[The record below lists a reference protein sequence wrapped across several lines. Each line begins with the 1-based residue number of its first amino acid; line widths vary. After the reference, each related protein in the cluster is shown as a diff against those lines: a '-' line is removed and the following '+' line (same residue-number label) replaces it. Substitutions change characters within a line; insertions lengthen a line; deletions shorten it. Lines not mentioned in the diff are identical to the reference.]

1 MLHTETVSGVTL
13 ELLKNIQAENLM
25 NRFCLAGD
33 TALALYMGY
42 RKSVDLDLFT
52 PLPFD
57 VQELESMLREKYGL
71 ITDFTAK
78 NTIKGN
84 IAGIKIDCIT
94 YPYEYLKP
102 PCMIENIRLYS
113 LEDITAMKLAAI
125 AHNGSRLKDFI
136 DISCLSRHFSFSA
149 MLEYYEKKFPESN
162 IIRPLKALTYFEDI
176 DFEENIVMLTGEYRW
191 DKIKERLIEMVTR
204 QEKIFKSYPIVQPT
218 KRKKII

>member
-1 MLHTETVSGVTL
+1 MLHTETVSRVTL

-25 NRFCLAGD
+25 NRFCLVGD
-33 TALALYMGY
+33 TALALYMGH

-94 YPYEYLKP
+94 YSYEYLKP

-191 DKIKERLIEMVTR
+191 DKIKKRLIEMVTR
-204 QEKIFKSYPIVQPT
+204 QDKIFKSYPIV
-218 KRKKII
+218 

>member
-1 MLHTETVSGVTL
+1 
-13 ELLKNIQAENLM
+13 
-25 NRFCLAGD
+25 
-33 TALALYMGY
+33 
-42 RKSVDLDLFT
+42 
-52 PLPFD
+52 
-57 VQELESMLREKYGL
+57 MLREKYGL

-125 AHNGSRLKDFI
+125 ANNGSRLKDFI

-149 MLEYYEKKFPESN
+149 MLEYYEKKFTESN
-162 IIRPLKALTYFEDI
+162 IIRPLKAPTYFEDI

-191 DKIKERLIEMVTR
+191 DKIK
-204 QEKIFKSYPIVQPT
+204 KG
-218 KRKKII
+218 

>member
-1 MLHTETVSGVTL
+1 MLHTETVSRVTL

-33 TALALYMGY
+33 TALALCMGH
-42 RKSVDLDLFT
+42 
-52 PLPFD
+52 
-57 VQELESMLREKYGL
+57 
-71 ITDFTAK
+71 
-78 NTIKGN
+78 
-84 IAGIKIDCIT
+84 IT

-125 AHNGSRLKDFI
+125 ANNGSRLKDFI
-136 DISCLSRHFSFSA
+136 DISCLSRYFSFSA

-191 DKIKERLIEMVTR
+191 DKIKKRLIEMVTR
-204 QEKIFKSYPIVQPT
+204 QDKIFKSYPIV
-218 KRKKII
+218 

>member
-1 MLHTETVSGVTL
+1 
-13 ELLKNIQAENLM
+13 M

-33 TALALYMGY
+33 TALALYMGH

-94 YPYEYLKP
+94 YSYEYLKP

-191 DKIKERLIEMVTR
+191 DKIKKRLIEMVTR
-204 QEKIFKSYPIVQPT
+204 QDKIFKSYPIV
-218 KRKKII
+218 

>member
-25 NRFCLAGD
+25 NRFGLAGG
-33 TALALYMGY
+33 TALALYMGH

-57 VQELESMLREKYGL
+57 VQELESMLRKKYGL

-94 YPYEYLKP
+94 YPYKYLKP

-113 LEDITAMKLAAI
+113 LEDITAMKLAAV
-125 AHNGSRLKDFI
+125 ANNGSRLKDFI
-136 DISCLSRHFSFSA
+136 DISCLSRHFSFSM
-149 MLEYYEKKFPESN
+149 MLSFYEKNSRN
-162 IIRPLKALTYFEDI
+162 QTLSGRLKHLHILKILT
-176 DFEENIVMLTGEYRW
+176 
-191 DKIKERLIEMVTR
+191 
-204 QEKIFKSYPIVQPT
+204 S
-218 KRKKII
+218 KKTL

>member
-1 MLHTETVSGVTL
+1 MLHTETVSRVTL

-33 TALALYMGY
+33 TALALCMGH

-84 IAGIKIDCIT
+84 IA
-94 YPYEYLKP
+94 L
-102 PCMIENIRLYS
+102 
-113 LEDITAMKLAAI
+113 
-125 AHNGSRLKDFI
+125 
-136 DISCLSRHFSFSA
+136 
-149 MLEYYEKKFPESN
+149 
-162 IIRPLKALTYFEDI
+162 
-176 DFEENIVMLTGEYRW
+176 
-191 DKIKERLIEMVTR
+191 RLIVSHILMN
-204 QEKIFKSYPIVQPT
+204 ISNHLA
-218 KRKKII
+218 